1 MIYLILEGT
10 TRGGGLGEAIC
21 QTDQDI
27 VENVLNSDDEGFL
40 DLVEF
45 HMFFSNLLPSMAL
58 LAGRRTGGMGMGR
71 SGPSYLKF
79 EGF

>member
-1 MIYLILEGT
+1 MISSWKAPP
-10 TRGGGLGEAIC
+10 EAEAWRKQSS

-58 LAGRRTGGMGMGR
+58 LAGRRTGHGHGSFR
-71 SGPSYLKF
+71 PKLS
-79 EGF
+79 